1 MATVIQRVRSKVLY
15 RGHVLDLSLDTYR
28 PPEGEAFLR
37 ETIHHPASVVIT
49 PLLDD
54 GSILL
59 IRQFRHAVGR
69 VIYEIPAG
77 TSEPG
82 EPLLS
87 CAKREL
93 AEETGYSARRWQRLC
108 QFYPAPG
115 ISTERMVAYAARGL
129 KPLKK
134 PIPMDK
140 DEQITVEV
148 CSQARALDL
157 IRTNRIVDAKTI
169 IGLLWAMKRIRWS

>member
-1 MATVIQRVRSKVLY
+1 MTSAIRRVRSKVLY
-15 RGHVLDLSLDTYR
+15 RGRVLDLSLDTY
-28 PPEGEAFLR
+28 GTGDGSSFLR
-37 ETIHHPASVVIT
+37 ETIHHPASVVIA

-54 GSILL
+54 GRILL

-82 EPLLS
+82 ERLLA

-93 AEETGYSARRWQRLC
+93 AEETGYSARRWERLC

-129 KPLKK
+129 EPLKK

-140 DEQITVEV
+140 DEEISVEI
-148 CSQARALDL
+148 CSLKQALNH
-157 IRTNRIVDAKTI
+157 IRSNRIVDAKTI
-169 IGLLWAMKRIRWS
+169 IGLLWAMKRIRW